1 MNYMRLEDII
11 DLDGVLNTK
20 QLQKIDQII
29 QALLITRQGTI
40 PGSRSFGLSGTAVD
54 APHPAA
60 LNTITVDLAEQIA
73 QYAPDVQLDRVEA
86 TEIGADGVL
95 GLTVYIGGN

>member
-1 MNYMRLEDII
+1 MNYMKLDQII
-11 DLDGVLNTK
+11 DLDGVLNTA
-20 QLQKIDQII
+20 QLNKIDQII
-29 QALLITRQGTI
+29 QALLVTRQGTI

-60 LNTITVDLAEQIA
+60 LNAITVDLAEQLA
-73 QYAPDVQLDRVEA
+73 QYVPDVQLDRVEVS
-86 TEIGADGVL
+86 EIGVDGIL